1 MKSFQ
6 SFTKYI
12 VSQVWAQ
19 QQQSPP
25 EEFAHSKTPAD
36 PKRKRHAEEMAAS
49 TKTKRTK
56 RTAEMTPRTR
66 ERHMTNK
73 KRYPGVK
80 QPRSAYL
87 MFLKTT
93 MQERREADPN
103 NEVFATLVSREW
115 KNLKDQSRYHKMAE
129 EDKERFKRDVEA
141 KGYTLHVKKPIYKTK
156 VYPYRLYIAAHQ
168 VQYRA
173 DHDVNYLQA
182 HNALSAQF
190 AKLPEDDEEKL
201 KFIAEAEK
209 INEERRQMRIAAEE
223 AEKAAEDAE
232 ADGVK
237 DMTE

>member
-1 MKSFQ
+1 
-6 SFTKYI
+6 
-12 VSQVWAQ
+12 
-19 QQQSPP
+19 
-25 EEFAHSKTPAD
+25 
-36 PKRKRHAEEMAAS
+36 MAAS

-56 RTAEMTPRTR
+56 RTAEMTPRSR
-66 ERHMTNK
+66 QRHQDK
-73 KRYPGVK
+73 KNRFPGIK

-115 KNLKDQSRYHKMAE
+115 KNLADQSRYHQMAE
-129 EDKERFKRDVEA
+129 EDKERFKSEVEA
-141 KGYTLHVKKPIYKTK
+141 KGYKLHVKKPIYKTK

-173 DHDVNYLQA
+173 DHGVNYLQA

-190 AKLPEDDEEKL
+190 SKLADDDEEKL
-201 KFIAEAEK
+201 KFVAEAEK
-209 INEERRQMRIAAEE
+209 INEERRQMRIAAEKAE
-223 AEKAAEDAE
+223 AEAEENE